1 MIIENKTVFIT
12 GGSSGIGKALAL
24 SFVNRG
30 NTVIVCG
37 RDQKKLDKTKAEIP
51 EVNTVKCDV
60 SDENERSEI
69 YNQIME
75 EFKRLDILVNNA
87 GIQRK
92 IDLTKGLDD
101 LLLNDDEIEINFRSQ
116 VYLTA
121 RFVPILSKQK
131 EAAIVNVSS
140 GLGFVPLS
148 IFPIYSATKA
158 AIHSYTMSLRHQ
170 LKNTP
175 IKVFELIPPTVYDT
189 NLKGKPIEKTEWT
202 VSSKD
207 IADATM
213 EGLTKDTYQIT
224 VGAST
229 RWVNGTN
236 EDRENA
242 FDGMNH

>member
-92 IDLTKGLDD
+92 IDFTKGLDD

>member
-213 EGLTKDTYQIT
+213 EGLTKDNYQIT